1 MKQDFLVEI
10 GTEELP
16 PKSLKTL
23 MSAFTL
29 GIEAGLNKAKLQHA
43 SIRGY
48 ATPRRLAVLVSGLDP
63 QQADI
68 ATERLGPAVAAA
80 FDSDGAPTK
89 PALGF
94 AKGCGLSVE
103 ELEQTDTD
111 KGPRLVFRRV
121 EEGLATPALLPD
133 IVSQALKDLPIA
145 RRMRWGASR
154 IEFVRPVQ
162 WVVMLFGKEVVPGS
176 IMGLESGRTT
186 RGHRFHSNTEI
197 SIAKPSDYA
206 NTLRHA
212 FVIADFVERRSLIE
226 DGIKALAQG
235 AKGSAVIDSDL
246 LDEVTAL
253 NEWPV
258 PLLGHFDAHFLDVP
272 AEALISSMKEHQK
285 YFHVVDGANQLL
297 PLFITVANIDSRDAS
312 KVIAGNEK
320 VIRPRLSDAAF
331 FYQTDKNSTLQQR
344 CEMLKS
350 VVFQAKLGSVH
361 DKSLRVATLAQS
373 LAATTGAD
381 PSLAHRAAMLSKA
394 DLVTEMVQ
402 EFADLQGTMGRYYAL
417 HDGEDEAVAKA
428 LYEQYLPRFA
438 GDKVASSPVG
448 ASLAIA
454 DRLDTLVGIFG
465 IKQAPTGSKDPF
477 ALRRASLA
485 VLRTL
490 IEQGID
496 LDLKVALDTAV
507 SLHDNLS
514 LSADETSQQ
523 VLTYMLE
530 RFRSWYEEDKIR
542 PEVFFAV
549 MAKSPTRPLDIHRRV
564 QAVNDF
570 SQLPEARNLASANKR
585 VANILSKQDTEI
597 ASAVAQGLL
606 QEGAEQALAQQLS
619 ELSKTLQPLIASQA
633 YSEIL
638 QQLAQLQQPVDD
650 FFDQV
655 MVMADDLAL
664 RQNRLAILSQL
675 RQLFLEVADVSLLAS
690 SK

>member
-1 MKQDFLVEI
+1 MKKDFLVEI

-43 SIRGY
+43 AIRGY
-48 ATPRRLAVLVSGLDP
+48 ATPRRLAVLVSALDP

-68 ATERLGPAVAAA
+68 KTERLGPAVAAA
-80 FDSDGAPTK
+80 FDSDGKPTP

-94 AKGCGLSVE
+94 AKGCGLKVE

-121 EEGLATPALLPD
+121 EEGLTSEALLPD
-133 IVSQALKDLPIA
+133 IVSHALKDLPIA

-154 IEFVRPVQ
+154 IEFVRPVH

-176 IMGLESGRTT
+176 IMGLTSGRTT
-186 RGHRFHSNTEI
+186 RGHRFHCNNEV
-197 SIAKPSDYA
+197 SIPAPADYA
-206 NTLRHA
+206 NTLRQA
-212 FVIADFVERRSLIE
+212 FVIADFIERRSLIE
-226 DGIKALAQG
+226 DGVNQLARNANG
-235 AKGSAVIDSDL
+235 NAVIESGL

-258 PLLGHFDAHFLDVP
+258 PLLGRFDEHFLEVP

-285 YFHVVDGANQLL
+285 YFHVVDGSDQLL
-297 PLFITVANIDSRDAS
+297 PLFITVANIDSRDPS

-331 FYQTDKNSTLQQR
+331 FYKTDKNTTLEQR
-344 CEMLKS
+344 CEVLKN

-361 DKSLRVATLAQS
+361 DKSQRVAALAEY
-373 LAATTGAD
+373 LAPTIGAD
-381 PSLAHRAAMLSKA
+381 PRLAHRAAILSKA

-402 EFADLQGTMGRYYAL
+402 EFADLQGTMGRYYAQ
-417 HDGEDEAVAKA
+417 HDGEDEAVASA
-428 LYEQYLPRFA
+428 LFEQYLPRFA
-438 GDKVASSPVG
+438 GDKVASSSVG
-448 ASLAIA
+448 ATLAIA

-490 IEQGID
+490 VEQGVD
-496 LDLKVALDTAV
+496 LDLKLALDKAL
-507 SLHDNLS
+507 SLHGNLT
-514 LSADETSQQ
+514 LAGEETSKQ

-530 RFRSWYEEDKIR
+530 RFRSWYEEDRIR

-585 VANILSKQDTEI
+585 VSNILSKQGTEI
-597 ASAVAQGLL
+597 GSAVDASLL
-606 QEGAEQALAQQLS
+606 QEAAEKALAENLS
-619 ELSKTLQPLIASQA
+619 ELSDTLQPLIADKDYRQ
-633 YSEIL
+633 IL

-675 RQLFLEVADVSLLAS
+675 RALFLEVADVSLLAS
-690 SK
+690 TK

>member
-43 SIRGY
+43 AIRGY
-48 ATPRRLAVLVSGLDP
+48 ATPRRLAVLVSALDP

-68 ATERLGPAVAAA
+68 ETERLGPAVAAA
-80 FDSDGAPTK
+80 FDSDGAPTP

-94 AKGCGLSVE
+94 AKSCGLSVE
-103 ELEQTDTD
+103 ELEQTETD
-111 KGPRLVFRRV
+111 KGTRLVFRRV
-121 EEGLATPALLPD
+121 EEGLATEALLPD
-133 IVSQALKDLPIA
+133 IVSKALKDLPIA

-154 IEFVRPVQ
+154 IEFVRPVH
-162 WVVMLFGKEVVPGS
+162 WIVMLFGKNVVPGS

-186 RGHRFHSNTEI
+186 LGHRFHSNTEVNI
-197 SIAKPSDYA
+197 SAPADYA
-206 NTLRHA
+206 STLRQA
-212 FVIADFVERRSLIE
+212 SVIADFVERRSLIE
-226 DGIKALAQG
+226 DGINELARG
-235 AKGSAVIDSDL
+235 AGGHAVIDTDL

-258 PLLGHFDAHFLDVP
+258 PLMGRFDEHFLEVP

-285 YFHVVDGANQLL
+285 YFHVVDGSDQLM
-297 PLFITVANIDSRDAS
+297 PLFITVANIDSRDPA
-312 KVIAGNEK
+312 KVVAGNEK

-331 FYQTDKNSTLQQR
+331 FFKTDKNSSLEQR
-344 CEMLKS
+344 CEMLKN
-350 VVFQAKLGSVH
+350 VVFQAKLGTVH
-361 DKSLRVATLAQS
+361 DKSQRVAALAEY
-373 LAATTGAD
+373 LAPSIGAE
-381 PSLAHRAAMLSKA
+381 PKLAHRAAILSKA

-402 EFADLQGTMGRYYAL
+402 EFADLQGTMGRYYAQ
-417 HDGEDEAVAKA
+417 HDGEDEAVAAA

-438 GDKVASSPVG
+438 GDKVASSSVG
-448 ASLAIA
+448 ATLAIA
-454 DRLDTLVGIFG
+454 DRLDTLTGIFG
-465 IKQAPTGSKDPF
+465 IKQPPTGSKDPF

-490 IEQGID
+490 VEQGID
-496 LDLKVALDTAV
+496 IDLKLALDKAL
-507 SLHDNLS
+507 SLHDKLS
-514 LSADETSQQ
+514 LSAEETSEQ

-564 QAVNDF
+564 QAVNGF

-585 VANILSKQDTEI
+585 VSNILSKQDSEMSTTVD
-597 ASAVAQGLL
+597 ASLL
-606 QEGAEQALAQQLS
+606 LEPAEKALAEQLAQLS
-619 ELSKTLQPLIASQA
+619 ETLKPLIVDKDYSQ
-633 YSEIL
+633 IL

-675 RQLFLEVADVSLLAS
+675 RELFLEVADVSLLANT
-690 SK
+690 K

>member
-23 MSAFTL
+23 MSAFTF

-43 SIRGY
+43 SIRAY
-48 ATPRRLAVLVSGLDP
+48 ATPRRLAVLVSALDP

-68 ATERLGPAVAAA
+68 ETERLGPAVAAA
-80 FDSDGAPTK
+80 FDSDGAPTP

-94 AKGCGLSVE
+94 AKSCGLGVD
-103 ELEQTDTD
+103 ELEQKDTD

-121 EEGLATPALLPD
+121 QEGLTSEALLPD
-133 IVSQALKDLPIA
+133 IVSKALKDLPIA

-154 IEFVRPVQ
+154 IEFVRPVH
-162 WVVMLFGKEVVPGS
+162 WVVMLFGKDVVPGS

-186 RGHRFHSNTEI
+186 RGHRFHSDTDVSI
-197 SIAKPSDYA
+197 STPADYA
-206 NTLRHA
+206 STLRHA
-212 FVIADFVERRSLIE
+212 FVIADFVERRTLIE

-235 AKGSAVIDSDL
+235 ANGHAVIDADL

-258 PLLGHFDAHFLDVP
+258 PLMGHFEKHFLEVP

-285 YFHVVDGANQLL
+285 YFHVVDGADQLM
-297 PLFITVANIDSRDAS
+297 PLFITVANIDSRNPA
-312 KVIAGNEK
+312 KVVAGNEK

-331 FYQTDKNSTLQQR
+331 FYKTDKNSTLQQR

-350 VVFQAKLGSVH
+350 VVFQAKLGTVH
-361 DKSLRVATLAQS
+361 DKSQRVATLAQS
-373 LAATTGAD
+373 LAPMTGAD
-381 PSLAHRAAMLSKA
+381 PSLAHRAAILSKA

-402 EFADLQGTMGRYYAL
+402 EFTDLQGTMGRYYAQ
-417 HDGEDEAVAKA
+417 HDGEDVAVANA

-438 GDKVASSPVG
+438 GDKVAGSSVG
-448 ASLAIA
+448 ATLAIA

-465 IKQAPTGSKDPF
+465 IKQPPTGSKDPF

-496 LDLKVALDTAV
+496 LDLKEALDTAV

-514 LSADETSQQ
+514 LSSDETAQQ

-530 RFRSWYEEDKIR
+530 RFRAWYEEDKIR

-585 VANILSKQDTEI
+585 VSNILSKQDAVI
-597 ASAVAQGLL
+597 ASKVDQGLL
-606 QEGAEQALAQQLS
+606 QEAAEQALAQQLA
-619 ELSKTLQPLIASQA
+619 ELSDTLRPLIATKA

-638 QQLAQLQQPVDD
+638 QELAQLQQPVDD

-690 SK
+690 TK